1 MNTEVQVEV
10 IDEHSPYL
18 PIVKALRRANSK
30 TVGDFTNGA
39 FADHAARRNII
50 VAIAPGSECIGYLL
64 YRCSYDRITIVHLC
78 VDRLHQ
84 GKGIAKILV
93 NYLKKITKEDYSGIG
108 LHCRRD
114 FKLEKLWYKLDFV
127 AQHDK
132 VGTSKDGKLLTYWW
146 FDHGHT
152 DLFDIDPKQKLA
164 SRLCVIID
172 TKIFGEIYTEKE
184 DIFAESKSLFAD
196 WLQPEIELCITDEIF
211 NKINLIAQNKERN
224 QQRNFAK
231 KNFTCLSSH
240 QNFDYIIESLN
251 GLFSKKQVIIDE
263 LEVRNLARAI
273 ASDSQNFVTLNNQL
287 LELKSEIYDQFK
299 LSIFRPNELI
309 THLDELRRNLNYQPV
324 RLAGTTRLEQIRVKK
339 GQEDLLT
346 NYFYCDGLGESKA
359 QFQQKLRQFI
369 TESDKFECC
378 VVREGENQL
387 LALVVYGRQK
397 KHELEIPMLRVGNNS
412 LSATLVRHLIFK
424 SILRSACEQREF
436 TRITDSCLTETVTTA
451 IEEDTFIRVKNGWL
465 KANLAVVETASQLSI
480 RLTDIGN
487 TLGQEYKFC
496 LQLADSLNTENLIQ
510 KSQASADIERF
521 LFPAKI
527 MDAEIPTF
535 IIPIQPRWAQDLF
548 DEGLANQTLFGAKDE
563 LAFNRESV
571 YYRAVQNSRG
581 LQAPCRILWYVS
593 GTQGEGKG
601 KGYCE
606 VQAVRACSY
615 VDEVVIGKPKELYQ
629 NFQRLGV
636 YNLSDLEKVNK
647 DKDGNIMAIRFSDIE
662 LFDAPIYLKE
672 LMQISEKN
680 LSLNCPEKISTECF
694 MQVYNLGVMTSRI
707 S

>member
-1 MNTEVQVEV
+1 MQVKIEL
-10 IDEHSPYL
+10 INEHSHYL
-18 PIVKALRRANSK
+18 QDVIKLGDANKK
-30 TVGDFTNGA
+30 TLGFLADTA
-39 FADHAARRNII
+39 FMDHARRKNIF
-50 VAIAPGSECIGYLL
+50 VAVDAQVGCIGYVL
-64 YRCSYDRITIVHLC
+64 YAYVKRHKRYRLVHLC
-78 VDRLHQ
+78 VAPAHR
-84 GKGIAKILV
+84 GKGVAKLLV
-93 NYLKKITKEDYSGIG
+93 DYLKEITKESEGIG

-114 FKLEKLWYKLDFV
+114 FKLETMWSRLGFV

-132 VGTSKDGKLLTYWW
+132 VGKSKNGKLLTYWW

-152 DLFDIDPKQKLA
+152 DLFDIAPKQKLA

-172 TKIFGEIYTEKE
+172 TEIFGEIYTEKE

-211 NKINLIAQNKERN
+211 NKINLIPQNKERN

-231 KNFTCLSSH
+231 KSFTCLPSN
-240 QNFDYIIESLN
+240 QKFDYIIESLN

-465 KANLAVVETASQLSI
+465 KANLAVVETASQLSM

-510 KSQASADIERF
+510 NSQASADIERF

-615 VDEVVIGKPKELYQ
+615 VDEVVIDKPKELYQ

-636 YNLSDLEKVNK
+636 YNLRDLEKVNK

-680 LSLNCPEKISTECF
+680 LSLNCPERISTECF